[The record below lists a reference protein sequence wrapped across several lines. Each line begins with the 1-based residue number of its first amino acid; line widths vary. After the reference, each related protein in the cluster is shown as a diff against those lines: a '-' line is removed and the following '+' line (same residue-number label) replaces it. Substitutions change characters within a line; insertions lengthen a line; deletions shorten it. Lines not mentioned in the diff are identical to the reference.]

1 VFNPAT
7 GEQESEV
14 RLASKTDLD
23 NTVEIAKKAFE
34 TWSLKPSLQRARIIF
49 KFKEL
54 IEKNSEELTNLIVRE
69 VYQDG
74 SKDTVLV
81 EKANHSIDIPV
92 NRHVLLEFV
101 CPGHVTK
108 RVAFN
113 TDIPLSLQNIPF
125 FDLVVELV
133 EVDFLNSLENKDELK
148 TLMDFPIGY
157 IKFDIASN
165 NWYNSQL
172 SFTKTI
178 NKLIKKSLK

>member
-1 VFNPAT
+1 MRHFFLIILLLISSSLFSQTSDERHLHVHFKVN
-7 GEQESEV
+7 
-14 RLASKTDLD
+14 
-23 NTVEIAKKAFE
+23 NAFG
-34 TWSLKPSLQRARIIF
+34 
-49 KFKEL
+49 
-54 IEKNSEELTNLIVRE
+54 ELTNLIVRE
-69 VYQDG
+69 IYQDG

-113 TDIPLSLQNIPF
+113 TDIPLSVQRIPF
-125 FDLVVELV
+125 FDLVVELI
-133 EVDFLNSLENKDELK
+133 ELDFLNSLENKDELK

-157 IKFDIASN
+157 IKFDVASN

>member
-1 VFNPAT
+1 MRHFF
-7 GEQESEV
+7 S
-14 RLASKTDLD
+14 
-23 NTVEIAKKAFE
+23 IALLLITSSLFSQTNDERHLHIHFKVNNAFG
-34 TWSLKPSLQRARIIF
+34 
-49 KFKEL
+49 
-54 IEKNSEELTNLIVRE
+54 ELTNLIVRE

-81 EKANHSIDIPV
+81 EKANHSIDLPV
-92 NRHVLLEFV
+92 NRHVLLEFI

-113 TDIPLSLQNIPF
+113 TDIPPGLQNIPF

-133 EVDFLNSLENKDELK
+133 EIDFLNSLENIDELK

-157 IKFDIASN
+157 IKFDVASN

>member
-1 VFNPAT
+1 MRYFFYIIQLSISLSLFSQTNDERHLHIHFKVN
-7 GEQESEV
+7 
-14 RLASKTDLD
+14 
-23 NTVEIAKKAFE
+23 NAFG
-34 TWSLKPSLQRARIIF
+34 
-49 KFKEL
+49 
-54 IEKNSEELTNLIVRE
+54 ELTNLIVRE
-69 VYQDG
+69 IYQDG

-81 EKANHSIDIPV
+81 EKANHSIDLPI
-92 NRHVLLEFV
+92 NRRVLLEFI

-113 TDIPLSLQNIPF
+113 TDVPADLQRIPF

-133 EVDFLNSLENKDELK
+133 EIDFLKSLENKEELK

-157 IKFDIASN
+157 IKFNTASN
-165 NWYNSQL
+165 NWYNSQS

>member
-1 VFNPAT
+1 M
-7 GEQESEV
+7 
-14 RLASKTDLD
+14 
-23 NTVEIAKKAFE
+23 
-34 TWSLKPSLQRARIIF
+34 
-49 KFKEL
+49 
-54 IEKNSEELTNLIVRE
+54 
-69 VYQDG
+69 
-74 SKDTVLV
+74 

-113 TDIPLSLQNIPF
+113 TDIPLSVQRIPF
-125 FDLVVELV
+125 FDLVVELI
-133 EVDFLNSLENKDELK
+133 ELDFLNSLENKDELK

-157 IKFDIASN
+157 IKFDVASN

>member
-1 VFNPAT
+1 MRHFFY
-7 GEQESEV
+7 
-14 RLASKTDLD
+14 LAILLITSSLFSQTKDERHLHIHFKV
-23 NTVEIAKKAFE
+23 NNAFG
-34 TWSLKPSLQRARIIF
+34 
-49 KFKEL
+49 
-54 IEKNSEELTNLIVRE
+54 ELTNLIVRE

-101 CPGHVTK
+101 CPRHVTK

-113 TDIPLSLQNIPF
+113 TDIPLGLQNIPF

-157 IKFDIASN
+157 IKFDVASN

>member
-1 VFNPAT
+1 MRHFFY
-7 GEQESEV
+7 
-14 RLASKTDLD
+14 
-23 NTVEIAKKAFE
+23 IALLLITSSLFSQTKDERHLHIHFKVNNAFG
-34 TWSLKPSLQRARIIF
+34 
-49 KFKEL
+49 
-54 IEKNSEELTNLIVRE
+54 ELTNLIVRE

-101 CPGHVTK
+101 CPRHVTK

-113 TDIPLSLQNIPF
+113 TDIPLGLQNIPF

-157 IKFDIASN
+157 IKFDVASN